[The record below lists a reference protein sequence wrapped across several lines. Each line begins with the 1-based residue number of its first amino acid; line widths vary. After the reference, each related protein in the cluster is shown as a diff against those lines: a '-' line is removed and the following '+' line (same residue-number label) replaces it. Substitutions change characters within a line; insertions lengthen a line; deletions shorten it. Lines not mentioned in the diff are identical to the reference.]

1 MTRRSSATYGNQALY
16 YSSFE
21 KLHNS
26 ICFAFLGGLA
36 WIRKSSKFYKSL
48 TKRRDN
54 VAIAFYTP
62 QFTSSTNESISRSV
76 DNLNLRNFTSSFIET
91 INLDQVNY
99 IVEDIPP
106 SKYSNIS
113 VGNRIFIEES
123 IRDVAVLG
131 TVIAKETITTYNGS
145 RYNFTVRLDSN
156 SSDIVLED
164 KNVWLLQSQ
173 LGQSGKKICQRLI

>member
-1 MTRRSSATYGNQALY
+1 MPKTFAQYC
-16 YSSFE
+16 
-21 KLHNS
+21 NS

-48 TKRRDN
+48 TKRRDD

-62 QFTSSTNESISRSV
+62 QFTSSKNESIPV
-76 DNLNLRNFTSSFIET
+76 DNLNLRDFKSSFIEA
-91 INLDQVNY
+91 INLEQVNY
-99 IVEDIPP
+99 IVEDIPS

-123 IRDVAVLG
+123 IRDVAVLA
-131 TVIAKETITTYNGS
+131 TVIAKETITTYNGP
-145 RYNFTVRLDSN
+145 RYKFTARLDSN

-164 KNVWLLQSQ
+164 QNVWLLQSQ
-173 LGQSGKKICQRLI
+173 LGQSGK